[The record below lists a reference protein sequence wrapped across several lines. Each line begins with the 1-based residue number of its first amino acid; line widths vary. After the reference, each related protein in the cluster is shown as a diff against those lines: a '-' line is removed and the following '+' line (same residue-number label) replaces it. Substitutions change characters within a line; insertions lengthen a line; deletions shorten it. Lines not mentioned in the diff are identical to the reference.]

1 VVSAILRPK
10 RERVRIVSTIATSV
24 GLVAT
29 AVFAV
34 MWFLDTLRH
43 RSHLQQCGGDLRRQR
58 RLDQR
63 LAGCVADMERILDEL
78 PPSNS
83 PHEVPEVLVGHVHYL
98 NSLRVEASDNATRL
112 GCHAVRLHWPDVYLS
127 RLTVAGKRCQLAH
140 GALITAFQTVADAA
154 REYERGLAGA
164 LQGCGIGPEGRAPS
178 MPVRLLNESAADEVA
193 RLREKC
199 DVALA
204 HTVAATRLRIEA
216 FILLEATWP
225 VRRSEAAALGAD
237 PYGGEI
243 RPMGWRGCG
252 GQPLL
257 HVDAR

>member
-1 VVSAILRPK
+1 MLLPK
-10 RERVRIVSTIATSV
+10 RERGRIVSTIATAV
-24 GLVAT
+24 GLAAT
-29 AVFAV
+29 AFFVV
-34 MWFLDTLRH
+34 MWFFDTLRH
-43 RSHLQQCGGDLRRQR
+43 RSHLQQCACDLLRQR

-83 PHEVPEVLVGHVHYL
+83 PEEVPEVLVGHVHYL
-98 NSLRVEASDNATRL
+98 NSLRVEANDNATRL
-112 GCHAVRLHWPDVYLS
+112 GSHAVRLHWPDVYLS
-127 RLTVAGKRCQLAH
+127 RGTLAGKRCQLAH
-140 GALITAFQTVADAA
+140 GALITAFQTLADAA
-154 REYERGLAGA
+154 REYERGLVAA
-164 LQGCGIGPEGRAPS
+164 LQSCGNGPEGRAAS
-178 MPVRLLNESAADEVA
+178 MPVRLLNESAAEEVA
-193 RLREKC
+193 RLRELC

-204 HTVAATRLRIEA
+204 HTVVATRLRNEA

-243 RPMGWRGCG
+243 RPMGWGGFG